1 MFKLKK
7 GSENFVT
14 SNKLVLWITL
24 SPIIISLILIA
35 TILLGLR
42 SLPPKLPLFYSLLW
56 GDDQLASHQEFLL
69 IPAIIIVI
77 TLLNSVISWQ
87 LHPSQS
93 FFKRILLFSPLVIS
107 LLLTITFIKIVFNF
121 I

>member
-7 GSENFVT
+7 GSEDFVI

-24 SPIIISLILIA
+24 FPVIIGLILA
-35 TILLGLR
+35 VTILLGLR

-56 GDDQLASHQEFLL
+56 GNDRLASRQEFLL
-69 IPAIIIVI
+69 IPAIIMVI
-77 TLLNSVISWQ
+77 TLLNSGISWQ

-93 FFKRILLFSPLVIS
+93 FFKKMLLFSPLVIS
-107 LLLTITFIKIVFNF
+107 LLLTVTFIKIVFNF